1 MNDFYQVH
9 FRKSV
14 YCNTVYRMI
23 CQIAGTARG
32 RVSVISTSALV
43 GLAVEQPLC
52 TVKYAG
58 SFVPRIV
65 CTICER
71 C

>member
-1 MNDFYQVH
+1 MNGFYQVH

-43 GLAVEQPLC
+43 GLAVEQS
-52 TVKYAG
+52 KYAG

-65 CTICER
+65 CTICEK